1 MSGTCTSTSC
11 AVFDVAELG
20 AAAID
25 ASASS
30 FGAASTSACGAATSV
45 AAAV

>member
-11 AVFDVAELG
+11 AVVDVAELG
-20 AAAID
+20 AAATTG
-25 ASASS
+25 SASC